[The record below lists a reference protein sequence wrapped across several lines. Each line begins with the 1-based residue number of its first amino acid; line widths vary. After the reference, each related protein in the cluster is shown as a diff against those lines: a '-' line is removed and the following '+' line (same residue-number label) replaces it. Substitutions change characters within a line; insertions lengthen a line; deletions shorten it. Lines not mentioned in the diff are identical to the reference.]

1 MYSRAQSLAVAV
13 GIVVASAFISA
24 GTALGIDYANPSWV
38 GVNAAGESIEA
49 LARLD
54 FATAAHVQPIMG
66 GFSLILRAP
75 FVALADLLGGGML
88 LEYRLGSF
96 VCVLALGVLAA
107 SLARMIEGERPWATR
122 ILVIGLVLASPTTF
136 KSLFWGHPEELLA
149 AALAVGAIL
158 LARQR
163 PLLAAVALGSAIA
176 TKQWAILALAPVL
189 VAALPERR
197 WRVLFL
203 AAAVAAVW
211 MAPMAIGDFERFLD
225 QNQANSK
232 AGEGVTP
239 SSLWWVFGD
248 VVNQSAGLKGG
259 EVDVYDIPNWMTE
272 VSQPLTMAATFGLGI
287 VFFLR
292 RKAYGVADALALFAL
307 VMLVRCLLDP
317 MTISYHHA
325 PFYASLAAFEILRTR
340 RMPYLTLMTAAVLLG
355 TGELATMPNLQ
366 NGVYLAWSLPLA
378 GYLAVSLFAPRALI
392 GSGARWAPSDTR

>member
-1 MYSRAQSLAVAV
+1 VYSRAQSLAVAL
-13 GIVVASAFISA
+13 GIVVAAAFISA

-38 GVNAAGESIEA
+38 GVNAAGESVEA

-54 FATAAHVQPIMG
+54 FATAAHQQPIMG
-66 GFSLILRAP
+66 GFSLLLRAP

-88 LEYRLGSF
+88 LEYRFGSF
-96 VCVLALGVLAA
+96 VCVLAMGILAA
-107 SLARMIEGERPWATR
+107 SLARLVEGERPWATR
-122 ILVIGLVLASPTTF
+122 ILVIGLVLAAPTTF

-158 LARQR
+158 LAKRR

-176 TKQWAILALAPVL
+176 TKQWAVLAIAPVL
-189 VAALPERR
+189 VATLPERR
-197 WRVLFL
+197 WRVFL
-203 AAAVAAVW
+203 VAGVVAALW
-211 MAPMAIGDFERFLD
+211 MAPIALGDLDRFID
-225 QNQANSK
+225 QNRANAK

-239 SSLWWVFGD
+239 SSIWWVFGD
-248 VVNQSAGLKGG
+248 MVNTSAGLTGG

-272 VSQPLTMAATFGLGI
+272 VSQPLTMVVTFGLAL

-292 RKAYGVADALALFAL
+292 RKAYGVADALGLFAL
-307 VMLVRCLLDP
+307 VMLLRCMLDP

-325 PFYASLAAFEILRTR
+325 PFYASLAAFEVVRTR